1 MTYQSDAERRR
12 MAEALQA
19 QAQFCDELAGLC
31 NDAIRAEE
39 FKDSANRCRTAA
51 TKVLAD

>member
-19 QAQFCDELAGLC
+19 QAQFFEELTGLC
-31 NDAIRAEE
+31 WDEFRADE
-39 FKDSANRCRTAA
+39 FRDSANRCRTAA